1 MGEKKMPGRFTIQFN
16 MEDPQ
21 QRRVAELLERQG
33 RRKAMFLTGAVLS
46 YVQRPET
53 QEQAGLSPAIDEAA
67 LERALVSV
75 LEKHPQIRTARS
87 DGPSEQEVIPAQAA
101 PDTEPWNDDIGADTL
116 AAISETLSAFRQ
128 E

>member
-1 MGEKKMPGRFTIQFN
+1 

-21 QRRVAELLERQG
+21 QRRVSELLERQG
-33 RRKAMFLTGAVLS
+33 RRKAMFLTCAVLS
-46 YVQRPET
+46 YVQHPET
-53 QEQAGLSPAIDEAA
+53 QEQASLSHTIDEAA

-75 LEKHPQIRTARS
+75 LGKHPQIRTALS
-87 DGPSEQEVIPAQAA
+87 DNPSEPEVIPAQAI